1 MRIAIIGGGIGGLT
15 AALALRQF
23 GFEPRVFE
31 QAPELLEV
39 GAAILMWPNAMRVL
53 DRLGV
58 ADAVRKHGG
67 VLETGVSLNPD
78 GKRLYEIRLPITDL
92 PAVAL
97 HRADLQQILVEALP
111 RESISLGRV
120 FAGWESQGEK
130 VVARFTDGSAIETE
144 VLIGADGL
152 HSRARE
158 QLLHDG
164 APSARGY
171 IAWRGVAP
179 QMPKSLN
186 PSTAF
191 EVLGRGQRFGI
202 GPLGFGKVGWWASIN
217 QARRDAD
224 AAWVT
229 SDDPAVTCEHLLRLF
244 GAWCEPIAELI
255 QTTPLSSIVRNPIFD
270 RAPARQWGEGS
281 MTLLGDA
288 IHPIT
293 PNLGQGGCLAIEDA
307 AVLAR
312 CLDKYVHQANRGQ
325 GNGVAPALRR
335 FAALRSARTAAMARI
350 SRNYGV
356 VAQWENRW
364 AVSIRQMMLSV
375 APRVVVR
382 PLLKWMFRYDAYA
395 VEI

>member
-23 GFEPRVFE
+23 GFEPKLFE

-58 ADAVRKHGG
+58 AAAVREHGG
-67 VLETGVSLNPD
+67 VLEKGVSLNPA

-97 HRADLQQILVEALP
+97 HRADLQQILVQALP
-111 RESISLGRV
+111 RESISLGHV
-120 FAGWESQGEK
+120 FAGWEQQGEI
-130 VVARFTDGSAIETE
+130 VVARFTDGSAIETD

-164 APSARGY
+164 APAGRGY
-171 IAWRGVAP
+171 IAWRGVTP
-179 QMPKSLN
+179 HLPKSLN

-191 EVLGRGQRFGI
+191 EILGRGQRFGI

-217 QARRDAD
+217 QRVSEMEWLTA
-224 AAWVT
+224 
-229 SDDPAVTCEHLLRLF
+229 DDPSVTREHLLRMF
-244 GAWCEPIAELI
+244 GRWCEPVAELI
-255 QTTPLSSIVRNPIFD
+255 QTTPLSSLVRNPIFD
-270 RAPARQWGEGS
+270 RAPVRQWGEGS
-281 MTLLGDA
+281 MTLLGDS

-312 CLDKYVHQANRGQ
+312 CLDKYANPAKRGQ
-325 GNGVAPALRR
+325 GNGIPAALRR
-335 FAALRSARTAAMARI
+335 FAKLRSARTAAMAHI
-350 SRNYGV
+350 SRTYGV
-356 VAQWENRW
+356 VGQWENRW
-364 AVSIRQMMLSV
+364 AVGIRHLVLSV
-375 APRVVVR
+375 APTVVVR
-382 PLLKWMFRYDAYA
+382 PLLKRMFRYDAYA